1 MRPDLC
7 DESNYRGISLANC
20 ITKITDWIILKQCSK
35 ELASTDLQFA
45 FKPKHSTSMCSY
57 IVKETATYYM
67 NKGSEVFI
75 CMLDASKAFDRI
87 HHGKLFE
94 ILIKRKVPYLII
106 RLLMDM
112 YQKQYLRTVWN
123 GLCSPYFG
131 CTNGVKQGGVLSQ
144 VLFTVYLDELLMK
157 LKTCGLGCHVGNEY
171 VVVVSYACDITLMCP
186 NRNGLQTMI
195 YMSLARIIIF
205 SSMHQNLCVCVS
217 PGATKNSL

>member
-75 CMLDASKAFDRI
+75 
-87 HHGKLFE
+87 
-94 ILIKRKVPYLII
+94 
-106 RLLMDM
+106 
-112 YQKQYLRTVWN
+112 
-123 GLCSPYFG
+123 SPYFG